1 MPPLLPPVADVLRP
15 DPSRARSWLEGEL
28 SRAEY
33 HRPLLERLVSWLRQ
47 LWESLTRSALHAS
60 PLSTGVAVLV
70 LVAVLALVVVA
81 AARLRRDPSLPGA
94 APSLLAGTGPSPDDH
109 RAAAEA
115 ALVAGRPQAALV
127 EAFRALAS
135 RSLGRGLVQGRPGL
149 TARELADD
157 LSPAF
162 PSHAEDLARAARL
175 FDLVF
180 YGEQPV
186 DADGARS
193 VLAVDATL
201 RDERPDLHAA
211 NRDRP
216 AGAVPR

>member
-1 MPPLLPPVADVLRP
+1 MPPLLPPLPDVLRP
-15 DPSRARSWLEGEL
+15 DPGQARSWVEREL

-33 HRPLLERLVSWLRQ
+33 HRPLLERFVSWVRG
-47 LWESLTRSALHAS
+47 LWESLTRSALAAS
-60 PLSTGVAVLV
+60 PLSTGVAVVL

-81 AARLRRDPSLPGA
+81 AARLRRDPSLPAA
-94 APSLLAGTGPSPDDH
+94 APSLLSGTGPSPDEH

-135 RSLGRGLVQGRPGL
+135 RSLGRGLVEARPGL
-149 TARELADD
+149 TAHELADD

-162 PSHAEDLARAARL
+162 RAHADDLARAARL

-186 DADGARS
+186 DAGDARS
-193 VLAVDATL
+193 VLALDVTL
-201 RDERPDLHAA
+201 RDARPDLHAA
-211 NRDRP
+211 NGDRP
-216 AGAVPR
+216 GAAVPR

>member
-1 MPPLLPPVADVLRP
+1 MPLLLAPVPDALRP
-15 DPSRARSWLEGEL
+15 DPGQARSWVEREL

-33 HRPLLERLVSWLRQ
+33 HRPLLERFVSWLGG
-47 LWESLTRSALHAS
+47 LWESLTRSALDAS

-70 LVAVLALVVVA
+70 LVVVLALVAVA
-81 AARLRRDPSLPGA
+81 VARLRRDPSAPGPAPAVLGA
-94 APSLLAGTGPSPDDH
+94 AGASPDAH
-109 RAAAEA
+109 RAAAET
-115 ALVAGRPQAALV
+115 ALAAGRPDTALV

-135 RSLGRGLVQGRPGL
+135 RALGRGLVDARPGL
-149 TARELADD
+149 TADELADD

-162 PSHAEDLARAARL
+162 PAHADDLARAARL

-193 VLAVDATL
+193 VLALDATL
-201 RDERPDLHAA
+201 RDARPDLHEATG
-211 NRDRP
+211 DRP
-216 AGAVPR
+216 GAAVPR